1 MQIRIILHI
10 QIYLIWCWFHDIDI
24 WLMYL
29 WDNSYTRNNIGSLK
43 RLNYFNLAYMDS
55 RNNLLNL
62 ISKWKSNK
70 TDRICVHETTVA
82 ILEISLLTM
91 EDTLQRPV
99 LAYPGNCVEQKH
111 FNCFVYVCFFFVF
124 EYLGNEFVGWI

>member
-1 MQIRIILHI
+1 
-10 QIYLIWCWFHDIDI
+10 
-24 WLMYL
+24 
-29 WDNSYTRNNIGSLK
+29 
-43 RLNYFNLAYMDS
+43 MDS

-99 LAYPGNCVEQKH
+99 LAYPGNCVEQKR
-111 FNCFVYVCFFFVF
+111 FNCLVYLCFFSVF